1 MKSFAL
7 RLVVLSTVVLSPS
20 LLPAQTKDAFP
31 LAAVIAQVKKELAA
45 AQNTPGQNAGLA
57 LQSVQISF
65 ALTQTTDASG
75 KVAIGVPIISAD
87 LGANGDRKAETGS
100 TLTVE
105 LAPPT
110 ASVTMSG
117 VDATEFGITQ
127 AILSTRKQL
136 AEGLNDEPKLEPKKV
151 TLQFKFGVTRTGGG
165 TGQIKFL
172 IFTIGGGVTKSNAE
186 TSTITLAFE
195 KK

>member
-1 MKSFAL
+1 MQNFVL
-7 RLVVLSTVVLSPS
+7 RLVVFFAAVFSPS
-20 LLPAQTKDAFP
+20 LLVAQTNDAFP
-31 LAAVIAQVKKELAA
+31 LAVVIAQVKKELAA
-45 AQNTPGQNAGLA
+45 AQNTPGQNAGLT
-57 LQSVQISF
+57 LQSVQINF
-65 ALTQTTDASG
+65 ALTQTTDANG

-105 LAPPT
+105 LDPPA
-110 ASVTMSG
+110 ASVTMAG
-117 VDATEFGITQ
+117 VDASQFGITQ

-151 TLQFKFGVTRTGGG
+151 SLQFKFGITRSGGG
-165 TGQIKFL
+165 TAQIKFL
-172 IFTIGGGVTKSNAE
+172 FFTIGGGITKSNAE
-186 TSTITLAFE
+186 TSTITLNFE